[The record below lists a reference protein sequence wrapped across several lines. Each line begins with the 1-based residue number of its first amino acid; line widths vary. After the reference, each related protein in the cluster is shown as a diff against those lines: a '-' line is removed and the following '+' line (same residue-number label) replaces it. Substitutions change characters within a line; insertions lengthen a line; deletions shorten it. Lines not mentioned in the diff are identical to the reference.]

1 MSIDIPIIDTHMH
14 IWDPAAVSYSWLADV
29 PKINK
34 PHLAEGYRQATAGL
48 NIEKMIFIQ
57 CEADFGEYR
66 GEVDWVMEQVADEP
80 RISGLVPWAPLEKGE
95 EAGEELAALA
105 ENGLVR
111 GIRRI
116 IQFEEDD
123 RFCLQPGFVRGVQLL
138 SDFDMHFE
146 ICIKGDEQFMNA
158 LRLVDQC
165 PDVRFILNHIG
176 KPFIKEKIIEPWATY
191 MKELASMGHT
201 WCKMSG
207 LINEA
212 HWEAWTP
219 DDLRPYI
226 DRVLDSFGFDRVM
239 FGGDWP
245 VCTLAGDY
253 RGWIDTLWDAVAGCS
268 AGDQNK
274 LFYANAAKFYRV

>member
-14 IWDPAAVSYSWLADV
+14 IWDPARVSYSWLGDV
-29 PKINK
+29 PKINR
-34 PHLAEGYRQATAGL
+34 PHLPEKYRQTTAGL

-57 CEADFGEYR
+57 CEADFAEYR
-66 GEVDWVMEQVADEP
+66 QEVDWVMEQVDDEP
-80 RISGLVPWAPLEKGE
+80 RISGLAPWAPLEKGDD
-95 EAGEELAALA
+95 AREELAALA

-123 RFCLQPGFVRGVQLL
+123 SFCLQPDFVRGVQLL

-146 ICIKGDEQFMNA
+146 ICIKGDQQFMNT
-158 LRLVDQC
+158 LKLVDQC

-176 KPFIKEKIIEPWATY
+176 KPFIKEKIVEPWCTY
-191 MKELASMGHT
+191 MKDLASMPHT

-207 LINEA
+207 LMNEA
-212 HWEAWTP
+212 DWETWTP

-226 DRVLDSFGFDRVM
+226 DRVLEAFGFDRVM

-253 RGWIDTLWDAVAGCS
+253 HGWINTLWDAVGGCS
-268 AGDQNK
+268 AEESHK
-274 LFYANAAKFYRV
+274 LFYANAASFYRV